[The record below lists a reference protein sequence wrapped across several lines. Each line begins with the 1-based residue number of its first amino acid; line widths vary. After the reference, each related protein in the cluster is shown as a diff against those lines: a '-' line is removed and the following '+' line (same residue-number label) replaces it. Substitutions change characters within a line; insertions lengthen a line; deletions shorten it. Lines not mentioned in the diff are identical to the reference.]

1 MNSFCLN
8 CNCIVQFYD
17 DNGINWIPIKKSME
31 SNGMKAFACENWSV
45 RFSHSVANEK
55 RRTSEQ

>member
-1 MNSFCLN
+1 
-8 CNCIVQFYD
+8 
-17 DNGINWIPIKKSME
+17 ME

-55 RRTSEQ
+55 RRTSEQQLERTSAIIATASKAAAVEKENIGLNQH